1 MRYQKLLW
9 GILVLLLLF
18 IWGNSCL
25 PVSISAQ
32 ESGKVLEL
40 LRPFLELFMRE
51 GELSHNLVRKL
62 AHVTEFAAL
71 GVVIAL
77 LLLGGKAITKRR
89 ISLAFVFGLTT
100 AFLDE
105 SIQMFSG
112 RGDQIRDV
120 WIDLFGVLLGV
131 SFVLLLLWL
140 RRSRQRPLPG
150 DPPG

>member
-1 MRYQKLLW
+1 
-9 GILVLLLLF
+9 
-18 IWGNSCL
+18 
-25 PVSISAQ
+25 
-32 ESGKVLEL
+32 
-40 LRPFLELFMRE
+40 MRE